1 MNRVTKTLTGIVSS
15 ASALAMS
22 SSVVAAQTITKP
34 QWAIGGDGDGRAQLA
49 NIITN
54 ILNIVFAIGVIL
66 ALFYL
71 IWGAFT
77 WITSGGDKTKTA
89 DARNK
94 IIAAIVGLI
103 LLAATW
109 AFLSLV
115 LTVIYGNSSSVETVI
130 NDNLKLR

>member
-1 MNRVTKTLTGIVSS
+1 MNKVTKTVTGIVSS

-22 SSVVAAQTITKP
+22 SSSVLAETITKP
-34 QWAIGGDGDGRAQLA
+34 RWAIGGDGDGKSQLG
-49 NIITN
+49 NIISN
-54 ILNIVFAIGVIL
+54 VLNIVFAVGVIL

-77 WITSGGDKTKTA
+77 WITSGGDKAKTA

-94 IIAAIVGLI
+94 IIASVVGLI

-109 AFLSLV
+109 AFLNLV
-115 LTVIYGNSSSVETVI
+115 LTVIYGSGTSIDTVI
-130 NDNLKLR
+130 NDNLQL